1 MAKFYNIEWVSPPSE
16 TPDQHG
22 NRWYSLKIEGK
33 TIKQL
38 AKNPPTI
45 GQRYGEITKET
56 AKSGNVYYRFRPQKV
71 PDGVSPGQMGIDS
84 SSDGNG
90 LRLAQNSSE
99 ILTMLR
105 DIQSRLI
112 RLMGEDVAT
121 EAMEDKVR
129 EVASETQQAMEEES
143 GISLDDIPF

>member
-16 TPDQHG
+16 TPDNHG
-22 NRWYSLKIEGK
+22 NYWYSIKIDGK

-38 AKNPPTI
+38 AKNPPTT

-56 AKSGNVYYRFRPQKV
+56 SRSGKEYYRFRPQRV
-71 PDGVSPGQMGIDS
+71 PDGVSPGQMGMNP

-99 ILTMLR
+99 ILDMLR
-105 DIQSRLI
+105 DIQSRLK
-112 RLMGEDVAT
+112 RLMGEDEAT
-121 EAMEDKVR
+121 EAKEDKIR
-129 EVASETQQAMEEES
+129 EVGNETKQAMEEEG